1 MVRGTGADIVHPMIN
16 AAYRRRDSVTR
27 SIYLVRK
34 ALPRG
39 KGAVVGMTRLNYR
52 ASDAVVGAGIVQ

>member
-1 MVRGTGADIVHPMIN
+1 MIN

-27 SIYLVRK
+27 SVYLVRE